1 LLDRRQ
7 LLLAATAL
15 LSAPLARAQQPPR
28 LARIGVLPAVGDPV
42 FREVFTRA
50 LRELGW
56 VEGKN
61 LVIDWRP
68 TPKPEEMPAI
78 VADLVRQK
86 PDVIVSRGP
95 QPTREVAKATS
106 TIPVVFIAIADPV
119 KLGLVRSVARPG
131 GNLTGFATTA
141 GEGYLG
147 KLLQLLKEAAP
158 RTSHVGLLINPGNP
172 MHVSG
177 LARIEDFAQSRLG
190 LRITVLKAQ
199 DAKELEPAFDLGRR
213 EGVDA
218 LVTLG
223 DLMFSDNRDRIAAL
237 ALKHRLPTVFM
248 FSNYADAGGML
259 AYAVSMESFF
269 RNAARQADK
278 ILRGAHPQD
287 IPVEMADKYEFVINL
302 RTAKQLGLRIPESL
316 LIQATRVIE

>member
-1 LLDRRQ
+1 
-7 LLLAATAL
+7 
-15 LSAPLARAQQPPR
+15 LSARLARAQQPPR

-56 VEGKN
+56 VEGRN

-95 QPTREVAKATS
+95 QPTREVAKATR
-106 TIPVVFIAIADPV
+106 TIPIVFIAIADPV

-141 GEGYLG
+141 GEGYAG

-158 RTSHVGLLINPGNP
+158 RTSHVGMLINPANP

-177 LARIEDFAQSRLG
+177 IARVEGLAQSLG
-190 LRITVLKAQ
+190 LRMAVLKAQ
-199 DAKELEPAFDLGRR
+199 DAKELEPAFDLARR

-218 LVTLG
+218 LVTFG

-248 FSNYADAGGML
+248 FSNYADAGGLL

-302 RTAKQLGLRIPESL
+302 RTAKQLGLKIPESL